1 MSLVSINQP
10 YRKAT
15 VYNKYVCM
23 FMLMKNL
30 KTCMGWIHTNCNM
43 RATVE
48 GKNGKEMKGKT
59 LVVHI
64 LCL

>member
-1 MSLVSINQP
+1 
-10 YRKAT
+10 
-15 VYNKYVCM
+15 
-23 FMLMKNL
+23 
-30 KTCMGWIHTNCNM
+30 MGWIHTNCNM
-43 RATVE
+43 RATVG